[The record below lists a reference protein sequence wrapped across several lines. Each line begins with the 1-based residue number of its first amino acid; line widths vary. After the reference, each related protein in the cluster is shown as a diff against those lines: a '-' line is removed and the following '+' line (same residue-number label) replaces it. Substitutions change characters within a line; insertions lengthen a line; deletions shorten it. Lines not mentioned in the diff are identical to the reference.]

1 MQAFFVGINSKYI
14 HTALGIRYVTEYCRT
29 QGCAAHMLEATVN
42 EPILSVLTRITE
54 KVEACVSACAV
65 KKEETYV
72 NNPTAAASVE
82 TIKTVLHSEQV
93 LIGLEVHIWNRKFV
107 LELAELLRKVLPK
120 CLLLLGGP
128 EVMFHPAET
137 LTAAPYI
144 DFIVCGEG
152 EEVVADF
159 LRKLAEYE
167 KNYYCHKEFMEE
179 NSSIM
184 GFTFFRD
191 NKSEWKNLIPHG
203 IAYRDD
209 NGSVIV
215 PQEPL
220 VVKNLDI
227 LPFPYPDLD
236 EVVAQHKIVYYEASR
251 GCPFH
256 CAYCLSGISHSVR
269 RRSLALVLADM
280 DRFMAAGAKLIKFV
294 DRTYNLDESY
304 YLPMLRYLAEAETD
318 ATFHFE
324 IKADILSPEAVAFLK
339 TVPVGRFQLEIGVQ
353 STNPQVLAAIG
364 RKDNWVRLKQN
375 VTELIQAGNMHIH
388 MDLIAGLPLED
399 LQSFA
404 RSFDDVYGLRPQA
417 LQLGFLK
424 VLPGTVMDRTAR
436 QHGLVYMSQ
445 PPYEILSTNY
455 VSYQE
460 IRFLKILEEVFD
472 LTANSG
478 RFPFTLAYLVRQV
491 GNGSAFSF
499 FAALTEWYR
508 GKGLVGVGH
517 NGMEAARMLFTFM
530 EELFPE
536 MLFSARELL
545 RLDVLQHM
553 PNFKPEWLGWRTDL
567 NYETVSAFWRDEE
580 AVRKYLPDYSFKNWR
595 ALHKMYAL
603 EELLCDPWTGEK
615 KSVFVLVNYRD
626 FHLTRIESNAII
638 IKPSINGGTLRT
650 E

>member
-1 MQAFFVGINSKYI
+1 MQAIFVGINSKYI
-14 HTALGIRYVTEYCRT
+14 HTALGIRYVTEYSRR

-42 EPILSVLTRITE
+42 EPVLSVLTRITE
-54 KVEACVSACAV
+54 KLEACVSACAV
-65 KKEETYV
+65 KKEELYV
-72 NNPTAAASVE
+72 TNPTAAGSVE
-82 TIKTVLHSEQV
+82 TIKTSLRPEQV
-93 LIGLEVHIWNRKFV
+93 FIGLEVHIWNRKFV
-107 LELAELLRKVLPK
+107 LELAELLRKVLPN

-137 LTAAPYI
+137 LAAAPYV

-152 EEVVADF
+152 EEAVAEL
-159 LRKLAEYE
+159 LRRLAEYE
-167 KNYYCHKEFMEE
+167 KNNYCGNQFVKE
-179 NSSIM
+179 NSSVM
-184 GFTFFRD
+184 EFTFFREY
-191 NKSEWKNLIPHG
+191 KGEWKNLIPYG
-203 IAYRDD
+203 IAYND
-209 NGSVIV
+209 GTGAVIV
-215 PQEPL
+215 PQDLL
-220 VVKNLDI
+220 VVENLDS

-304 YLPMLRYLAEAETD
+304 YLPMLQYLADAKTD
-318 ATFHFE
+318 ITFHFE
-324 IKADILSPEAVAFLK
+324 IKADILSHEAVTFLK
-339 TVPVGRFQLEIGVQ
+339 TVPAGRFQLEIGVQ
-353 STNPQVLAAIG
+353 STNPQVLEAIG
-364 RKDNWVRLKQN
+364 RKDNWMQLKQN

-404 RSFDDVYGLRPQA
+404 RSFDDVYDLRPQA

-445 PPYEILSTNY
+445 PPYEILSTDY
-455 VSYQE
+455 ISYQE

-499 FAALTEWYR
+499 FAMLTEWYR
-508 GKGLVGVGH
+508 GKGLAGVGH
-517 NGMEAARMLFTFM
+517 NGMEAARMLFAFV

-536 MLFSARELL
+536 MLLSARELL
-545 RLDVLQHM
+545 RLDVLQNM
-553 PNFKPEWLGWRTDL
+553 PNFKPDWLSWRTDL

-595 ALHKMYAL
+595 ALHKTYAL
-603 EELLCDPWTGEK
+603 EEFLCDPWTGEK

-626 FHLTRIESNAII
+626 FRLTRIESNAII
-638 IKPSINGGTLRT
+638 IKPSKGRRNL
-650 E
+650 EN